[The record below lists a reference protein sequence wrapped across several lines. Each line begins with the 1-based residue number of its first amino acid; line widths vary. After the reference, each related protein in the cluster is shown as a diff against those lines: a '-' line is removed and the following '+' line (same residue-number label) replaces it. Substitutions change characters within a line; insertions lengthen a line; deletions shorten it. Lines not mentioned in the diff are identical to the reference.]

1 MQFNQVG
8 LIAGL
13 LSAPGTHLGILN
25 RNSLIQEMKIRY
37 LPVIA
42 ILPLLVC
49 SCGCDEP
56 TIIDMGLIPD
66 SILSEVPYEDG
77 LIYPFTHSGGKVI
90 SFTAQRTSRDEYLYC
105 DRCCDDYSYRYQVN
119 ETVLTPD
126 YPVFQLRIQL
136 NSMDSSYYGHSIW
149 IGRHGFYVSVRNME
163 NFPVDYADSLQFNG
177 KWYPGVYSLKNTD
190 SYWMIQDS
198 IRPDS
203 LYYNF
208 RSGIIKIVM
217 TNGEY
222 YQKNE

>member
-1 MQFNQVG
+1 
-8 LIAGL
+8 
-13 LSAPGTHLGILN
+13 
-25 RNSLIQEMKIRY
+25 MKLRY
-37 LPVIA
+37 LLVIA
-42 ILPLLVC
+42 LLPLLVC

-66 SILSEVPYEDG
+66 SILSQVPYQDG
-77 LIYPFTHSGGKVI
+77 QIYPFTHSGGKVI

-126 YPVFQLRIQL
+126 YPVFPFRIQL
-136 NSMDSSYYGHSIW
+136 NSLDSACYAHMISI
-149 IGRHGFYVSVRNME
+149 GNCSFHLLARNPDAYH
-163 NFPVDYADSLQFNG
+163 FDYADSLQFNG